1 MRNTVESPTC
11 GGTDSRRPSPR
22 VAIVTCERLPRF
34 ALEMLERMRGR
45 VQREDVPS
53 FEGQFLQALSQSD
66 VLVQQFQPE
75 IVSEGEWSVCF
86 FGGEFSHAVL
96 KRPREGDFRT
106 QPELGGSRRQMI
118 PPPVV
123 LAGSAAVLAQ
133 AEAST
138 LYARVDGIV
147 SDGAFRLMELELIEP
162 SLYFDGD
169 GAAAGR
175 FADAAL
181 RLVR

>member
-1 MRNTVESPTC
+1 MSCVWSDPEVAW
-11 GGTDSRRPSPR
+11 TD
-22 VAIVTCERLPRF
+22 F
-34 ALEMLERMRGR
+34 
-45 VQREDVPS
+45 D
-53 FEGQFLQALSQSD
+53 
-66 VLVQQFQPE
+66 
-75 IVSEGEWSVCF
+75 
-86 FGGEFSHAVL
+86 AVL
-96 KRPREGDFRT
+96 IRS

-123 LAGSAAVLAQ
+123 LGGSAAVLAQ